1 MLLPFGC
8 AIRELP
14 SDLSF
19 LTIFLIFKI
28 FSLTIFYYFTPTL
41 PHFYFPMSHIDTP
54 QVTFWVNGVA
64 FSWAEH
70 VDMSLWAS
78 DKLLSEMKIITLL
91 HYYSHSH
98 SSLLSYV
105 KKFQVKLVS
114 KLVDLI
120 NYYFFVFDF
129 QYVFKSSH
137 STEDLLTFVSDK
149 IAWAFCRFISV
160 LSLDWCKAVFTKI
173 SL

>member
-28 FSLTIFYYFTPTL
+28 SSLTIFYYFTPTL
-41 PHFYFPMSHIDTP
+41 PRFYFPMFHIDTP

-64 FSWAEH
+64 FSWGEH

-91 HYYSHSH
+91 QPQP

-137 STEDLLTFVSDK
+137 SAEDLLTFVSDK
-149 IAWAFCRFISV
+149 IARAFCRFISV